1 MAIAA
6 IGVASGGWR
15 RALACALLWF
25 TGAAAFAQAQ
35 GNADLQELANRW
47 VQEALRS
54 GQTAGSQGL
63 TLEATLGAIDSRL
76 KLAPCAN
83 VEVYLPP
90 GARLWGKSRVGLR
103 CLAGTSR
110 WNVTVPVTV
119 KALGLAWV
127 VRNPVPSG
135 AVLGPADVVQ
145 APVDWAEES
154 AAVLAE
160 RDMWLGHAA
169 TRLLTT
175 GQTLRQGMVKPA
187 EVFQA
192 GAPVRVLAQG
202 AGFAISADAM
212 ALSAGV
218 VGQLARVRMENGR
231 VSSGMVL
238 DGKTVRI
245 DI

>member
-1 MAIAA
+1 
-6 IGVASGGWR
+6 
-15 RALACALLWF
+15 
-25 TGAAAFAQAQ
+25 
-35 GNADLQELANRW
+35 
-47 VQEALRS
+47 
-54 GQTAGSQGL
+54 
-63 TLEATLGAIDSRL
+63 
-76 KLAPCAN
+76 
-83 VEVYLPP
+83 
-90 GARLWGKSRVGLR
+90 
-103 CLAGTSR
+103 
-110 WNVTVPVTV
+110 VPVTV